1 MNYRKEHII
10 YTSIWLLL
18 YLSPLASLYMRMSSN
33 PNIAFSWHEILNA
46 WAFNTV
52 WLVLMLIHNFLLL
65 PILILKRRTWQYLM
79 LASALLIS
87 CTFASFLIRPA
98 GPRFDDKDK
107 RMEMSDTNYY
117 ICGESDSCHAPGLCQ
132 KMEHDP
138 KEDMCRKPI
147 HGGKPFPR
155 PRYNPDELRPI
166 SPVPML
172 GPGEAVAFFGG
183 LMLMG
188 MNLGVKLYFMSQRD
202 RERQKIIDQRNLEQ
216 QMEYL
221 KYQVNPHFFMNTLN
235 NIHALVDIDP
245 ERAKTTIVELSKMMR
260 HILYEGSKKLIPLTR
275 EVEFLNLYVQLMRLR
290 YTRKVHINVDVPPQL
305 PELKLPPLM
314 LIIFVENAFKHG
326 ISYREESFIDIKLRV
341 ENKRL
346 LFSCCN
352 SKPTQVQ
359 RTNEKGGMGLQNV
372 RQRLELLYDDDY
384 TLDINDG
391 EKTYEVKLDI
401 PMQTRLPD
409 AEVETADVSES

>member
-1 MNYRKEHII
+1 MEYTMTTHMNYRKEHII
-10 YTSIWLLL
+10 YTSIWLML

-33 PNIAFSWHEILNA
+33 PNITFSWHEILNA
-46 WAFNTV
+46 WEFNTV

-65 PILILKRRTWQYLM
+65 PILILKRRTWQYLI

-87 CTFASFLIRPA
+87 CTFASYLIRPA
-98 GPRFDDKDK
+98 GPRCYDMDK
-107 RMEMSDTNYY
+107 RMEMSDCNYY

-183 LMLMG
+183 LLLMG
-188 MNLGVKLYFMSQRD
+188 MNLGVKLYFKTQED
-202 RERQKIIDQRNLEQ
+202 REQQERLEKQDLERQL
-216 QMEYL
+216 EYL
-221 KYQVNPHFFMNTLN
+221 RYQVNPHFFMNTLN
-235 NIHALVDIDP
+235 NIHALVDINP

-260 HILYEGSKKLIPLTR
+260 YILYEGDKKYIPVQR
-275 EVEFLNLYVQLMRLR
+275 EALFLNNYIELMRLR
-290 YTRKVHINVDVPPQL
+290 YSSRVSISLDMPEMMPDVM
-305 PELKLPPLM
+305 LPPLL

-326 ISYREESFIDIKLRV
+326 VSYAAPSFIDIKV
-341 ENKRL
+341 EVTQDKLKFRCRNSRQEQKPDEKKKKGGVGLANARRRLDL
-346 LFSCCN
+346 LFPNRYNLEIKENDKEYDVQLEIPLSKNN
-352 SKPTQVQ
+352 S
-359 RTNEKGGMGLQNV
+359 
-372 RQRLELLYDDDY
+372 
-384 TLDINDG
+384 
-391 EKTYEVKLDI
+391 
-401 PMQTRLPD
+401 
-409 AEVETADVSES
+409 

>member
-1 MNYRKEHII
+1 MEYTMTTHMNYRKEHII

-18 YLSPLASLYMRMSSN
+18 YISPLASLYMRMSSN
-33 PNIAFSWHEILNA
+33 PDISFSWHEILNA
-46 WAFNTV
+46 WEFNTV

-79 LASALLIS
+79 LASALLIT

-188 MNLGVKLYFMSQRD
+188 LNLGVKLYFKTQED
-202 RERQKIIDQRNLEQ
+202 REQRERLEKQDLERQL
-216 QMEYL
+216 EYL
-221 KYQVNPHFFMNTLN
+221 RYQVNPHFFMNTLN
-235 NIHALVDIDP
+235 NIHALVDINP

-260 HILYEGSKKLIPLTR
+260 YILYEGDKKYIPVQR
-275 EVEFLNLYVQLMRLR
+275 EALFLNNYIELMRLR
-290 YTRKVHINVDVPPQL
+290 YSSRVSISLDMPEMMPDVM
-305 PELKLPPLM
+305 LPPLL

-326 ISYREESFIDIKLRV
+326 VSYAAPSFIDIKV
-341 ENKRL
+341 EVTQDKLKFRCRNSRQEQKPDEKKKKGGVGLANARRRLDL
-346 LFSCCN
+346 LFPNKYSLEIKENDKEYDVQLEIPLSKNN
-352 SKPTQVQ
+352 S
-359 RTNEKGGMGLQNV
+359 
-372 RQRLELLYDDDY
+372 
-384 TLDINDG
+384 
-391 EKTYEVKLDI
+391 
-401 PMQTRLPD
+401 
-409 AEVETADVSES
+409 

>member
-188 MNLGVKLYFMSQRD
+188 MNLGVKLYFKTQEDRD
-202 RERQKIIDQRNLEQ
+202 HQEMLEKQDLERQL
-216 QMEYL
+216 EYL
-221 KYQVNPHFFMNTLN
+221 RYQVNPHFFMNTLN
-235 NIHALVDIDP
+235 NIHALVDINP

-260 HILYEGSKKLIPLTR
+260 YILYEGDKKLIPVQR
-275 EVEFLNLYVQLMRLR
+275 EALFLKNYIELMRLR
-290 YTRKVHINVDVPPQL
+290 YSSRVSINLDIPEMMPDVM
-305 PELKLPPLM
+305 LPPLL

-326 ISYREESFIDIKLRV
+326 VSYAAPSFIDIKVTVTQEMLQFKCRNSRQEQKPDEKKKKGGV
-341 ENKRL
+341 GLANARRRLDL
-346 LFSCCN
+346 LFPNQYNLEIKENDKEYDVQLEIPLSKNN
-352 SKPTQVQ
+352 S
-359 RTNEKGGMGLQNV
+359 
-372 RQRLELLYDDDY
+372 
-384 TLDINDG
+384 
-391 EKTYEVKLDI
+391 
-401 PMQTRLPD
+401 
-409 AEVETADVSES
+409 

>member
-1 MNYRKEHII
+1 MEYTMTTHMNYRKEHII

-18 YLSPLASLYMRMSSN
+18 YISPLASLYMRMSSN
-33 PNIAFSWHEILNA
+33 PNISFSWHEILNA
-46 WAFNTV
+46 WEFNTV

-79 LASALLIS
+79 LASALLIT

-155 PRYNPDELRPI
+155 PRYTPDELRPI

-188 MNLGVKLYFMSQRD
+188 LNLGVKLYFKTQED
-202 RERQKIIDQRNLEQ
+202 REQRERLEKQDLERQL
-216 QMEYL
+216 EYL
-221 KYQVNPHFFMNTLN
+221 RYQVNPHFFMNTLN
-235 NIHALVDIDP
+235 NIHALVDINP

-260 HILYEGSKKLIPLTR
+260 YILYEGDKKYIPVQR
-275 EVEFLNLYVQLMRLR
+275 EALFLNNYIELMRLR
-290 YTRKVHINVDVPPQL
+290 YSSRVSISLDMPEMMPDVM
-305 PELKLPPLM
+305 LPPLL

-326 ISYREESFIDIKLRV
+326 VSYAAPSFIDIKV
-341 ENKRL
+341 EVTQDKLKFRCRNSRQEQKPDEKKKKGGVGLANARRRLDL
-346 LFSCCN
+346 LFPHRYNLEIKENDKEYDVQLEIPLSKNN
-352 SKPTQVQ
+352 S
-359 RTNEKGGMGLQNV
+359 
-372 RQRLELLYDDDY
+372 
-384 TLDINDG
+384 
-391 EKTYEVKLDI
+391 
-401 PMQTRLPD
+401 
-409 AEVETADVSES
+409 

>member
-1 MNYRKEHII
+1 MEYTMTTHMNYRKEHII

-18 YLSPLASLYMRMSSN
+18 YISPLASLYMRMSSN
-33 PNIAFSWHEILNA
+33 PDISFSWHEILNA
-46 WAFNTV
+46 WEFNTV

-79 LASALLIS
+79 LASALLIT

-188 MNLGVKLYFMSQRD
+188 LNLGVKLYFKTQED
-202 RERQKIIDQRNLEQ
+202 REQRERLEKQDLERQL
-216 QMEYL
+216 EYL
-221 KYQVNPHFFMNTLN
+221 RYQVNPHFFMNTLN
-235 NIHALVDIDP
+235 NIHALVDINP

-260 HILYEGSKKLIPLTR
+260 YILYEGDKKYIPVQR
-275 EVEFLNLYVQLMRLR
+275 EALFLNNYIELMRLR
-290 YTRKVHINVDVPPQL
+290 YSSRVSISLDMPEMMPDVM
-305 PELKLPPLM
+305 LPPLL

-326 ISYREESFIDIKLRV
+326 VSYAAPSFIDIKV
-341 ENKRL
+341 EVTQDKLKFRCRNSRQEQKPEEKKKKGGVGLANARRRLDL
-346 LFSCCN
+346 LFPNRYNLEIKENDKEYDVQLKIPLSKNN
-352 SKPTQVQ
+352 S
-359 RTNEKGGMGLQNV
+359 
-372 RQRLELLYDDDY
+372 
-384 TLDINDG
+384 
-391 EKTYEVKLDI
+391 
-401 PMQTRLPD
+401 
-409 AEVETADVSES
+409 

>member
-1 MNYRKEHII
+1 MEYTMTTHMNYRKEHII

-18 YLSPLASLYMRMSSN
+18 YISPLASLYMRMSSN
-33 PNIAFSWHEILNA
+33 PDITFSWHEILNA
-46 WAFNTV
+46 WEFNTV

-79 LASALLIS
+79 LASALLIT

-166 SPVPML
+166 NPVPML

-183 LMLMG
+183 LLLMG
-188 MNLGVKLYFMSQRD
+188 MNLGVKLYFKTQED
-202 RERQKIIDQRNLEQ
+202 REQQERLEKQDLERQL
-216 QMEYL
+216 EYL
-221 KYQVNPHFFMNTLN
+221 RYQVNPHFFMNTLN
-235 NIHALVDIDP
+235 NIHALVDINP

-260 HILYEGSKKLIPLTR
+260 YILYEGDKKYIPVQR
-275 EVEFLNLYVQLMRLR
+275 EALFLNNYIELMRLR
-290 YTRKVHINVDVPPQL
+290 YSSRVSISLDMPEMMPDVM
-305 PELKLPPLM
+305 LPPLL

-326 ISYREESFIDIKLRV
+326 VSYAAPSFIDIKV
-341 ENKRL
+341 EVTQDKLKFRCRNSRQEQKPDEKKKKGGVGLANARRRLDL
-346 LFSCCN
+346 LFPNRYNLEIKENDKEYDVQLEIPLSKNN
-352 SKPTQVQ
+352 S
-359 RTNEKGGMGLQNV
+359 
-372 RQRLELLYDDDY
+372 
-384 TLDINDG
+384 
-391 EKTYEVKLDI
+391 
-401 PMQTRLPD
+401 
-409 AEVETADVSES
+409 

>member
-1 MNYRKEHII
+1 MEYTMTTHMNYRKEHII

-18 YLSPLASLYMRMSSN
+18 YISPLASLYMRMSSN
-33 PNIAFSWHEILNA
+33 PNISFSWHEILNA
-46 WAFNTV
+46 WEFNTV

-166 SPVPML
+166 SPVPIL

-188 MNLGVKLYFMSQRD
+188 LNLGVKLYFKTQED
-202 RERQKIIDQRNLEQ
+202 REQRERLEKQDLERQL
-216 QMEYL
+216 EYL
-221 KYQVNPHFFMNTLN
+221 RYQVNPHFFMNTLN
-235 NIHALVDIDP
+235 NIHALVDINP

-260 HILYEGSKKLIPLTR
+260 YILYEGDKKYIPVQR
-275 EVEFLNLYVQLMRLR
+275 EALFLNNYIELMRLR
-290 YTRKVHINVDVPPQL
+290 YSSRVSINLDMPEMMPDVM
-305 PELKLPPLM
+305 LPPLL

-326 ISYREESFIDIKLRV
+326 VSYAAPSFIDIKV
-341 ENKRL
+341 EVTQDKLKFRCRNSRQEQKPDEKKKKGGVGLANARRRLDL
-346 LFSCCN
+346 LFPNRYNLEIKENDKEYDVQLEIPLSKNN
-352 SKPTQVQ
+352 S
-359 RTNEKGGMGLQNV
+359 
-372 RQRLELLYDDDY
+372 
-384 TLDINDG
+384 
-391 EKTYEVKLDI
+391 
-401 PMQTRLPD
+401 
-409 AEVETADVSES
+409 

>member
-33 PNIAFSWHEILNA
+33 PNITFSWHEILNA
-46 WAFNTV
+46 WEFNTV

-65 PILILKRRTWQYLM
+65 PILILKRRTWQYLI

-87 CTFASFLIRPA
+87 CTFASYLIRPA
-98 GPRFDDKDK
+98 GPRCYDMDK
-107 RMEMSDTNYY
+107 RMEMSDCNYY

-147 HGGKPFPR
+147 HGGKPFPK
-155 PRYNPDELRPI
+155 PRYNPEELRPI
-166 SPVPML
+166 NPIPML

-188 MNLGVKLYFMSQRD
+188 MNLGVKLYFKTQED
-202 RERQKIIDQRNLEQ
+202 REQRERLEKQDLERQLEY
-216 QMEYL
+216 MR
-221 KYQVNPHFFMNTLN
+221 YQVNPHFFMNTLN
-235 NIHALVDIDP
+235 NIHALVDINP

-260 HILYEGSKKLIPLTR
+260 YILYEGDKKYIPVQR
-275 EVEFLNLYVQLMRLR
+275 EALFLNNYIELMRLR
-290 YTRKVHINVDVPPQL
+290 YSSRVSINLDIPEMMPDVM
-305 PELKLPPLM
+305 LPPLL

-326 ISYREESFIDIKLRV
+326 VSYAAPSFIDIKV
-341 ENKRL
+341 EVTQDKLKFRCRNSRQEQKPDEKKKKGGVGLANARRRLDL
-346 LFSCCN
+346 LFPNQYNLEIKENDKEYDVQLEIPLSKNN
-352 SKPTQVQ
+352 S
-359 RTNEKGGMGLQNV
+359 
-372 RQRLELLYDDDY
+372 
-384 TLDINDG
+384 
-391 EKTYEVKLDI
+391 
-401 PMQTRLPD
+401 
-409 AEVETADVSES
+409 

>member
-1 MNYRKEHII
+1 MEYTMTTHMNYRKEHII

-33 PNIAFSWHEILNA
+33 PNITFSWHEILNA
-46 WAFNTV
+46 WEFNTV

-65 PILILKRRTWQYLM
+65 PILILKRRTWQYLI

-87 CTFASFLIRPA
+87 CTFASYLIRPA
-98 GPRFDDKDK
+98 GPRCYDMDK
-107 RMEMSDTNYY
+107 RMEMSDCNYY

-155 PRYNPDELRPI
+155 PRYNPEELHPI

-183 LMLMG
+183 LLLMG
-188 MNLGVKLYFMSQRD
+188 MNLGVKLYFKTQED
-202 RERQKIIDQRNLEQ
+202 REQQERLEKQDLERQL
-216 QMEYL
+216 EYL
-221 KYQVNPHFFMNTLN
+221 RYQVNPHFFMNTLN
-235 NIHALVDIDP
+235 NIHALVDINP

-260 HILYEGSKKLIPLTR
+260 YILYEGDKKLIPVQR
-275 EVEFLNLYVQLMRLR
+275 EALFLKNYIELMRLR
-290 YTRKVHINVDVPPQL
+290 YSSRVSINLDIPEMMPDVM
-305 PELKLPPLM
+305 LPPLL

-326 ISYREESFIDIKLRV
+326 VSYAAPSFIDIKVTVTQEMLQFKCRNSRQEQKPDEKKKKGGV
-341 ENKRL
+341 GLANARRRLDL
-346 LFSCCN
+346 LFHDKYSLEIKEDDKEYDVQLEIPLSKNN
-352 SKPTQVQ
+352 S
-359 RTNEKGGMGLQNV
+359 
-372 RQRLELLYDDDY
+372 
-384 TLDINDG
+384 
-391 EKTYEVKLDI
+391 
-401 PMQTRLPD
+401 
-409 AEVETADVSES
+409 

>member
-1 MNYRKEHII
+1 MEYTMNTHMNYRKEHII

-33 PNIAFSWHEILNA
+33 PNITFSWHEILNA
-46 WAFNTV
+46 WEFNTV

-65 PILILKRRTWQYLM
+65 PILILKRRTWKYLM

-87 CTFASFLIRPA
+87 CTFASFVIRPG
-98 GPRFDDKDK
+98 GPRFDDMDK
-107 RMEMSDTNYY
+107 RMEMSDRNYY
-117 ICGESDSCHAPGLCQ
+117 ICGESDSCHAPGLCK

-183 LMLMG
+183 LLLMG
-188 MNLGVKLYFMSQRD
+188 MNLGVKLYFKTQED
-202 RERQKIIDQRNLEQ
+202 REQRERLEKQDLERQL
-216 QMEYL
+216 EYL
-221 KYQVNPHFFMNTLN
+221 RYQVNPHFFMNTLN
-235 NIHALVDIDP
+235 NIHALVDINP

-260 HILYEGSKKLIPLTR
+260 YILYEGDKKYIPVQR
-275 EVEFLNLYVQLMRLR
+275 EALFLNNYIELMRLR
-290 YTRKVHINVDVPPQL
+290 YSSRVSINLDIPEMMPDVMQ
-305 PELKLPPLM
+305 PPLL

-326 ISYREESFIDIKLRV
+326 VSYAAPSFIDIKV
-341 ENKRL
+341 EVTQDKLKFRCRNSRQEQKPDEKRKKGGVGLANARRRLDL
-346 LFSCCN
+346 LFPNRYNLEIKENDKEYDVQLEIPLSKNN
-352 SKPTQVQ
+352 S
-359 RTNEKGGMGLQNV
+359 
-372 RQRLELLYDDDY
+372 
-384 TLDINDG
+384 
-391 EKTYEVKLDI
+391 
-401 PMQTRLPD
+401 
-409 AEVETADVSES
+409 

>member
-33 PNIAFSWHEILNA
+33 PNIAFSWHEIINA
-46 WAFNTV
+46 WEFNTV
-52 WLVLMLIHNFLLL
+52 WLVLMIIHNFLLL
-65 PILILKRRTWQYLM
+65 PILILKRRTWQYLI

-87 CTFASFLIRPA
+87 CTFASYLIRPA
-98 GPRFDDKDK
+98 GPRCYDMDK
-107 RMEMSDTNYY
+107 RMEMSDCNYY

-183 LMLMG
+183 LLLMG
-188 MNLGVKLYFMSQRD
+188 MNLGVKLYFKTQED
-202 RERQKIIDQRNLEQ
+202 REQQERLEKQDFERQL
-216 QMEYL
+216 EYL
-221 KYQVNPHFFMNTLN
+221 RYQVNPHFFMNTLN
-235 NIHALVDIDP
+235 NIHALVDINP

-260 HILYEGSKKLIPLTR
+260 YILYEGDKKLIPVQR
-275 EVEFLNLYVQLMRLR
+275 EALFLNNYIELMRLR
-290 YTRKVHINVDVPPQL
+290 YSSRVSINLDMPEMMPDVM
-305 PELKLPPLM
+305 LPPLL

-326 ISYREESFIDIKLRV
+326 VSYAAPSFIDIKVTVTQEMLQFNCRNSRQEQKPDEKKKKGGV
-341 ENKRL
+341 GLANARRRLDL
-346 LFSCCN
+346 LFHDKYSLEIKEDDKEYDVQLEIPLSKNN
-352 SKPTQVQ
+352 S
-359 RTNEKGGMGLQNV
+359 
-372 RQRLELLYDDDY
+372 
-384 TLDINDG
+384 
-391 EKTYEVKLDI
+391 
-401 PMQTRLPD
+401 
-409 AEVETADVSES
+409 

>member
-1 MNYRKEHII
+1 MEYTMTTHMNYRKEHII

-33 PNIAFSWHEILNA
+33 PNITFSWHEILNA
-46 WAFNTV
+46 WEFNTV

-65 PILILKRRTWQYLM
+65 PILILKRRTWQYLI

-87 CTFASFLIRPA
+87 CTFASYLIRPA
-98 GPRFDDKDK
+98 GPRCYDMDK
-107 RMEMSDTNYY
+107 RMEMSDCNYY

-155 PRYNPDELRPI
+155 PRYNPEELHPI

-183 LMLMG
+183 LLLMG
-188 MNLGVKLYFMSQRD
+188 MNLGVKLYFKTQED
-202 RERQKIIDQRNLEQ
+202 REQQERLEKQDLERQL
-216 QMEYL
+216 EYL
-221 KYQVNPHFFMNTLN
+221 RYQVNPHFFMNTLN
-235 NIHALVDIDP
+235 NIHALVDINP

-260 HILYEGSKKLIPLTR
+260 YILYEGDKKLIPIQR
-275 EVEFLNLYVQLMRLR
+275 EALFLKNYIELMRLR
-290 YTRKVHINVDVPPQL
+290 YSSRVSINLDIPEMMPDVM
-305 PELKLPPLM
+305 LPPLL

-326 ISYREESFIDIKLRV
+326 VSYAAPSFIDIKVTVTQEMLQFKCRNSRQEQKPDEKKKKGGV
-341 ENKRL
+341 GLANARRRLDL
-346 LFSCCN
+346 LFHDKYSLEIKEDDKEYDVQLEIPLSKNN
-352 SKPTQVQ
+352 S
-359 RTNEKGGMGLQNV
+359 
-372 RQRLELLYDDDY
+372 
-384 TLDINDG
+384 
-391 EKTYEVKLDI
+391 
-401 PMQTRLPD
+401 
-409 AEVETADVSES
+409 

>member
-1 MNYRKEHII
+1 MEYTMTTHMNYRKEHII

-18 YLSPLASLYMRMSSN
+18 YISPLASLYMRMSSN
-33 PNIAFSWHEILNA
+33 PNISFSWHEILNA
-46 WAFNTV
+46 WEFNTV

-155 PRYNPDELRPI
+155 PRYTPDELRPI

-188 MNLGVKLYFMSQRD
+188 LNLGVKLYFKTQED
-202 RERQKIIDQRNLEQ
+202 REQRERLEKQDLERQL
-216 QMEYL
+216 EYL
-221 KYQVNPHFFMNTLN
+221 RYQVNPHFFMNTLN
-235 NIHALVDIDP
+235 NIHALVDINP

-260 HILYEGSKKLIPLTR
+260 YILYEGDKKYIPVQR
-275 EVEFLNLYVQLMRLR
+275 EALFLNNYIELMRLR
-290 YTRKVHINVDVPPQL
+290 YSSRVSISLDMPEMMPDVM
-305 PELKLPPLM
+305 LPPLL

-326 ISYREESFIDIKLRV
+326 VSYAAPSFIDIKV
-341 ENKRL
+341 EVTQDKLKFRCRNSRQEQKPDEKKKKGGVGLANARRRLDL
-346 LFSCCN
+346 LFPNRYNLEIKENDKEYDVQLEIPLSKNN
-352 SKPTQVQ
+352 S
-359 RTNEKGGMGLQNV
+359 
-372 RQRLELLYDDDY
+372 
-384 TLDINDG
+384 
-391 EKTYEVKLDI
+391 
-401 PMQTRLPD
+401 
-409 AEVETADVSES
+409 

>member
-1 MNYRKEHII
+1 MEYTMTTHMNYRKEHII

-188 MNLGVKLYFMSQRD
+188 MNLGVKLYFKTQEDRD
-202 RERQKIIDQRNLEQ
+202 HQEMLEKQDLERQL
-216 QMEYL
+216 EYL
-221 KYQVNPHFFMNTLN
+221 RYQVNPHFFMNTLN
-235 NIHALVDIDP
+235 NIHALVDINP

-260 HILYEGSKKLIPLTR
+260 YILYEGDKKLIPVQR
-275 EVEFLNLYVQLMRLR
+275 EALFLKNYIELMRLR
-290 YTRKVHINVDVPPQL
+290 YSSRVSINLDIPEMMPDVM
-305 PELKLPPLM
+305 LPPLL

-326 ISYREESFIDIKLRV
+326 VSYAAPSFIDIKVTVTQEMLQFKCRNSRQEQKPDEKKKKGGV
-341 ENKRL
+341 GLANARRRLDL
-346 LFSCCN
+346 LFHDKYSLEIKEDDKEYDVQLEIPLSKNN
-352 SKPTQVQ
+352 S
-359 RTNEKGGMGLQNV
+359 
-372 RQRLELLYDDDY
+372 
-384 TLDINDG
+384 
-391 EKTYEVKLDI
+391 
-401 PMQTRLPD
+401 
-409 AEVETADVSES
+409 

>member
-1 MNYRKEHII
+1 MEYTMTTHMNYRKEHII

-18 YLSPLASLYMRMSSN
+18 YISPLASLYMRMSSN
-33 PNIAFSWHEILNA
+33 PDISFSWHEILNA
-46 WAFNTV
+46 WEFNTV

-188 MNLGVKLYFMSQRD
+188 LNLGVKLYFKTQED
-202 RERQKIIDQRNLEQ
+202 REQRERLEKQDLERQL
-216 QMEYL
+216 EYL
-221 KYQVNPHFFMNTLN
+221 RYQVNPHFFMNTLN
-235 NIHALVDIDP
+235 NIHALVDINP

-260 HILYEGSKKLIPLTR
+260 YILYEDDKKYIPVQR
-275 EVEFLNLYVQLMRLR
+275 EALFLNNYIELMRLR
-290 YTRKVHINVDVPPQL
+290 YSSRVSISLDMPEMMPDVM
-305 PELKLPPLM
+305 LPPLL

-326 ISYREESFIDIKLRV
+326 VSYAAPSFIDIKV
-341 ENKRL
+341 EVTQDKLKFRCRNSRQEQKPDEKKKKGGVGLANARRRLDL
-346 LFSCCN
+346 LFPNRYNLEIKENDKEYDVQLEIPLSKNN
-352 SKPTQVQ
+352 S
-359 RTNEKGGMGLQNV
+359 
-372 RQRLELLYDDDY
+372 
-384 TLDINDG
+384 
-391 EKTYEVKLDI
+391 
-401 PMQTRLPD
+401 
-409 AEVETADVSES
+409 

>member
-1 MNYRKEHII
+1 MEYTMTTHMNYRKEHII

-18 YLSPLASLYMRMSSN
+18 YISPLASLYMRMSSN
-33 PNIAFSWHEILNA
+33 PDISFSWHEILNA
-46 WAFNTV
+46 WEFNTI

-107 RMEMSDTNYY
+107 RMEMSDCNYY

-188 MNLGVKLYFMSQRD
+188 LNLGVKLYFKTQED
-202 RERQKIIDQRNLEQ
+202 REQRERLEKQDLERQL
-216 QMEYL
+216 EYL
-221 KYQVNPHFFMNTLN
+221 RYQVNPHFFMNTLN
-235 NIHALVDIDP
+235 NIHALVDINP

-260 HILYEGSKKLIPLTR
+260 YILYEGDKKLIPVQR
-275 EVEFLNLYVQLMRLR
+275 EALFLKNYIELMRLR
-290 YTRKVHINVDVPPQL
+290 YSSRVSINLDIPEMMPDVM
-305 PELKLPPLM
+305 LPPLL

-326 ISYREESFIDIKLRV
+326 VSYAAPSFIDIKVTVTQEMLQFKCRNSRQEQKPDEKKKKGGV
-341 ENKRL
+341 GLANARRRLDL
-346 LFSCCN
+346 LFPNQYSLEIKENDKEYDVQLEIPLSKNN
-352 SKPTQVQ
+352 S
-359 RTNEKGGMGLQNV
+359 
-372 RQRLELLYDDDY
+372 
-384 TLDINDG
+384 
-391 EKTYEVKLDI
+391 
-401 PMQTRLPD
+401 
-409 AEVETADVSES
+409 

>member
-1 MNYRKEHII
+1 MEYTMTTHMNYRKEHII

-18 YLSPLASLYMRMSSN
+18 YISPLGSLYMRMSSN
-33 PNIAFSWHEILNA
+33 PDISFSWHEILNA
-46 WAFNTV
+46 WEFNTV

-188 MNLGVKLYFMSQRD
+188 MNLGVKLYFKTQED
-202 RERQKIIDQRNLEQ
+202 REQRERLEKQDLERQL
-216 QMEYL
+216 EYL
-221 KYQVNPHFFMNTLN
+221 RYQVNPHFFMNTLN
-235 NIHALVDIDP
+235 NIHALVDINP

-260 HILYEGSKKLIPLTR
+260 YILYEGDKKLIPVQR
-275 EVEFLNLYVQLMRLR
+275 EALFLKNYIELMRLR
-290 YTRKVHINVDVPPQL
+290 YSSRVSINLDIPEMMPDVM
-305 PELKLPPLM
+305 LPPLL

-326 ISYREESFIDIKLRV
+326 VSYAAPSFIDIKV
-341 ENKRL
+341 EVTQEMLQFKCRNSRQEQKPDEKKKKGGVGLANARRRLDL
-346 LFSCCN
+346 LFHDKYSLEIKEDDKEYDVQLEIPLSKNN
-352 SKPTQVQ
+352 S
-359 RTNEKGGMGLQNV
+359 
-372 RQRLELLYDDDY
+372 
-384 TLDINDG
+384 
-391 EKTYEVKLDI
+391 
-401 PMQTRLPD
+401 
-409 AEVETADVSES
+409 

>member
-1 MNYRKEHII
+1 MEYTMTTHMNYRKEHII

-18 YLSPLASLYMRMSSN
+18 YISPLASLYMRMSSN
-33 PNIAFSWHEILNA
+33 PDISFSWHEILNA
-46 WAFNTV
+46 WEFNTI

-107 RMEMSDTNYY
+107 RMEMSDCNYY

-188 MNLGVKLYFMSQRD
+188 LNLGVKLYFKTQED
-202 RERQKIIDQRNLEQ
+202 REQRERLEKQDLERQL
-216 QMEYL
+216 EYL
-221 KYQVNPHFFMNTLN
+221 RYQVNPHFFMNTLN
-235 NIHALVDIDP
+235 NIHALVDINP

-260 HILYEGSKKLIPLTR
+260 YILYEGDKKLIPVQR
-275 EVEFLNLYVQLMRLR
+275 EALFLKNYIELMRLR
-290 YTRKVHINVDVPPQL
+290 YSSRVSINLDIPEMMPDVM
-305 PELKLPPLM
+305 LPPLL

-326 ISYREESFIDIKLRV
+326 VSYAAPSFIDIKVTVTQEMLQFKCRNSRQEQKPDEKKKKGGV
-341 ENKRL
+341 GLANARRRLDL
-346 LFSCCN
+346 LFHDKYSLEIKEDDKEYDVQLEIPLSKNN
-352 SKPTQVQ
+352 S
-359 RTNEKGGMGLQNV
+359 
-372 RQRLELLYDDDY
+372 
-384 TLDINDG
+384 
-391 EKTYEVKLDI
+391 
-401 PMQTRLPD
+401 
-409 AEVETADVSES
+409 

>member
-1 MNYRKEHII
+1 MEYTMTTHMNYRKEHII

-33 PNIAFSWHEILNA
+33 PNIAFSWHEIINA
-46 WAFNTV
+46 WEFNTV
-52 WLVLMLIHNFLLL
+52 WLVLMIIHNFLLL
-65 PILILKRRTWQYLM
+65 PILILKRRTWQYLI

-87 CTFASFLIRPA
+87 CTFASYLIRPA
-98 GPRFDDKDK
+98 GPRCYDMDK
-107 RMEMSDTNYY
+107 RMEMSDCNYY

-188 MNLGVKLYFMSQRD
+188 MNLGVKLYFKTQED
-202 RERQKIIDQRNLEQ
+202 REQQERLEKQDLERQL
-216 QMEYL
+216 EYL
-221 KYQVNPHFFMNTLN
+221 RYQVNPHFFMNTLN
-235 NIHALVDIDP
+235 NIHALVDINP

-260 HILYEGSKKLIPLTR
+260 YILYEGDKKYIPVQR
-275 EVEFLNLYVQLMRLR
+275 EALFLNNYIELMRLR
-290 YTRKVHINVDVPPQL
+290 YSSRVSINLDMPEMMPDVML
-305 PELKLPPLM
+305 PTLL

-326 ISYREESFIDIKLRV
+326 VSYAAPSFIDIKV
-341 ENKRL
+341 EVTQDKLKFRCRNSRQEQKPDEKKKKGGVGLANARRRLDL
-346 LFSCCN
+346 LFPNRYNLEIKENDKEYDVQLEIPLSKNN
-352 SKPTQVQ
+352 S
-359 RTNEKGGMGLQNV
+359 
-372 RQRLELLYDDDY
+372 
-384 TLDINDG
+384 
-391 EKTYEVKLDI
+391 
-401 PMQTRLPD
+401 
-409 AEVETADVSES
+409 

>member
-1 MNYRKEHII
+1 MEYTMTTHMNYRKEHII

-18 YLSPLASLYMRMSSN
+18 YISPLASLYMRMSSN
-33 PNIAFSWHEILNA
+33 PDISFSWHEILNA

-188 MNLGVKLYFMSQRD
+188 LNLGVKLYFKTQED
-202 RERQKIIDQRNLEQ
+202 REQRERLEKQDLERQL
-216 QMEYL
+216 EYL
-221 KYQVNPHFFMNTLN
+221 RYQVNPHFFMNTLN
-235 NIHALVDIDP
+235 NIHALVDINP

-260 HILYEGSKKLIPLTR
+260 YILYEGDKKYIPVQR
-275 EVEFLNLYVQLMRLR
+275 EALFLNNYIELMRLR
-290 YTRKVHINVDVPPQL
+290 YSSRVSISLDMPEMMPDVM
-305 PELKLPPLM
+305 LPPLL

-326 ISYREESFIDIKLRV
+326 VSYAAPSFIDIKV
-341 ENKRL
+341 EVTQDKLKFRCRNSRQEQKPDEKKKKGGVGLANARRRLDL
-346 LFSCCN
+346 LFPNRYNLEIKENDKEYNVQLEIPLSKNN
-352 SKPTQVQ
+352 S
-359 RTNEKGGMGLQNV
+359 
-372 RQRLELLYDDDY
+372 
-384 TLDINDG
+384 
-391 EKTYEVKLDI
+391 
-401 PMQTRLPD
+401 
-409 AEVETADVSES
+409 

>member
-1 MNYRKEHII
+1 MEYTMTTHMNYRKEHII

-33 PNIAFSWHEILNA
+33 PNITFSWHEIINA
-46 WAFNTV
+46 WEFNTV

-65 PILILKRRTWQYLM
+65 PILILKRRTWQYLI

-87 CTFASFLIRPA
+87 CTFASYLIRPA
-98 GPRFDDKDK
+98 GPRCYDMDK
-107 RMEMSDTNYY
+107 RMEMSDCNYY

-183 LMLMG
+183 LLLMG
-188 MNLGVKLYFMSQRD
+188 MNLGVKLYFKTQED
-202 RERQKIIDQRNLEQ
+202 REQRERLEKQDLERQL
-216 QMEYL
+216 EYL
-221 KYQVNPHFFMNTLN
+221 RYQVNPHFFMNTLN
-235 NIHALVDIDP
+235 NIHALVDINP

-260 HILYEGSKKLIPLTR
+260 YILYEGDKKLIPVQR
-275 EVEFLNLYVQLMRLR
+275 EALFLKNYIELMRLR
-290 YTRKVHINVDVPPQL
+290 YSSRVSINLDIPEMMPDVM
-305 PELKLPPLM
+305 LPPLL

-326 ISYREESFIDIKLRV
+326 VSYAAPSFIDIKVTVTQEMLQFKCRNSRQEQKPDEKKKKGGV
-341 ENKRL
+341 GLANARRRLDL
-346 LFSCCN
+346 LFHDKYSLEIKEDDKEYDVQLEIPLSKNN
-352 SKPTQVQ
+352 S
-359 RTNEKGGMGLQNV
+359 
-372 RQRLELLYDDDY
+372 
-384 TLDINDG
+384 
-391 EKTYEVKLDI
+391 
-401 PMQTRLPD
+401 
-409 AEVETADVSES
+409 